1 VGLIMPTGFSVSNSP
16 VTTSGD
22 LTVAFAAGYT
32 LPTTAKQ
39 SQWDSAYSFTS
50 TFPTGSAFQLLRY
63 NTLGTALEFFTP
75 SYLTPVDII
84 ATTPL
89 VWNSGTKTMSIPVA
103 NNTTDG
109 YLSSADWLT
118 FSSKQPAITLTT
130 TGNSGPSTFN
140 VITGAL
146 NVPEYTL
153 LGLGGFYNP
162 MTTTGD
168 IIVGRSTGEAFRF
181 GGNITTTRK
190 FFSQIGDGSAVTSS
204 SWYEITT
211 SNLGAVP
218 TSRTLTINGTAYDL
232 TADRSWSVG
241 TVTSLT
247 GEATASGSG
256 AVAVTLTNSA
266 VIGKVL
272 TGLNVTGGTVIATDS
287 ILTAFGKLQNQ
298 VNGLA
303 GGVTYQGG
311 WNASTNSPALSSGTG
326 TKGYYYV
333 VTTAGST
340 NLDGITD
347 WKLGDWAIYNGSV
360 WEKVD
365 NTDSVSSVNG
375 FTGAVSLT
383 TANISENTNLY
394 YTDTRS
400 RLAVS
405 LTTTGSSGAATY
417 NNTTGVF
424 NVPQYTLSGLGGVPS
439 SRQITI
445 NGVTFDL
452 SADRTYTIPTHDA
465 VTLGTANGLS
475 LSGQVL
481 SLGLAS
487 GSANGALSSTDWT
500 TFNNK
505 QAALNGTGFVK
516 ISGTTISYDN
526 STYYLA
532 SNPSNYIALTNLSAG
547 AGITYNNTTGV
558 IASSITQYT
567 DALARAAISETIT
580 GIDYNNTTG
589 VFSTTT
595 GYAIPTTS
603 SQTNWDAAYND
614 KINSASVSGT
624 TTKTL
629 TLNQQD
635 GGTITASWTD
645 INTDAVTSVFG
656 RTGVVVATNGDYN
669 TSQVTENV
677 ANLYFTNARARSAIS
692 LTTTGSSGSSTYDS
706 GTGVLNVPT
715 YTAAGLGA
723 VPTTR
728 TLTINDVPF
737 DLSADR
743 SWSVGDFGTW

>member
-1 VGLIMPTGFSVSNSP
+1 MPVGNPITDLSGPGNYVPVTRQLTINGVTYDLSANRTWTVGVGSVSSVGLVMPTGFSVSNSP
-16 VTTSGD
+16 ITTSGD
-22 LTVAFAAGYT
+22 LTVAFASGYS

-168 IIVGRSTGEAFRF
+168 IIVARSTGEAFRF

-211 SNLGAVP
+211 SDLGAVP

-232 TADRSWSVG
+232 TANRSWSVG
-241 TVTSLT
+241 TVTSIGLSST
-247 GEATASGSG
+247 TSGITIASTPVTSSGTITIDIATASGS
-256 AVAVTLTNSA
+256 S
-266 VIGKVL
+266 
-272 TGLNVTGGTVIATDS
+272 
-287 ILTAFGKLQNQ
+287 
-298 VNGLA
+298 NGL
-303 GGVTYQGG
+303 
-311 WNASTNSPALSSGTG
+311 
-326 TKGYYYV
+326 
-333 VTTAGST
+333 
-340 NLDGITD
+340 
-347 WKLGDWAIYNGSV
+347 
-360 WEKVD
+360 
-365 NTDSVSSVNG
+365 
-375 FTGAVSLT
+375 
-383 TANISENTNLY
+383 
-394 YTDTRS
+394 
-400 RLAVS
+400 
-405 LTTTGSSGAATY
+405 
-417 NNTTGVF
+417 
-424 NVPQYTLSGLGGVPS
+424 
-439 SRQITI
+439 
-445 NGVTFDL
+445 
-452 SADRTYTIPTHDA
+452 
-465 VTLGTANGLS
+465 
-475 LSGQVL
+475 
-481 SLGLAS
+481 
-487 GSANGALSSTDWT
+487 LSSTDWT
-500 TFNNK
+500 TFNSKLNNPFSALG
-505 QAALNGTGFVK
+505 QMIYSNAIGAALVVAPNTTTTRQFLSMTGTGTV
-516 ISGTTISYDN
+516 GAAPQWNTISVSDV
-526 STYYLA
+526 TGA
-532 SNPSNYIALTNLSAG
+532 IGLTSLSA
-547 AGITYNNTTGV
+547 TSPLLYNN
-558 IASSITQYT
+558 S
-567 DALARAAISETIT
+567 
-580 GIDYNNTTG
+580 TG
-589 VFSTTT
+589 VFSIQLATSLQNGYLSSSDWIVFNLKQDAITLTTT
-595 GYAIPTTS
+595 GNNGAASLIGSTLNIPEYTLSGLGGFANPMTTTGDIIVARSTGEAFRFGGNITTTRKFFSQIGNGSAVTSSSWYEITTSDIGAVPTSRTLTINGTAYDLSADRSWSIGTVTSVALSVPTGLTITGSPITGSGTLAIGLQSGYSIPTTA

-656 RTGVVVATNGDYN
+656 RTGAVVATNGDYN

-715 YTAAGLGA
+715 YTATGLGA

-743 SWSVGDFGTW
+743 NWSVGDFGTW

>member
-1 VGLIMPTGFSVSNSP
+1 
-16 VTTSGD
+16 
-22 LTVAFAAGYT
+22 
-32 LPTTAKQ
+32 
-39 SQWDSAYSFTS
+39 
-50 TFPTGSAFQLLRY
+50 
-63 NTLGTALEFFTP
+63 LGTALEFFTP

-168 IIVGRSTGEAFRF
+168 IIVARSTGEAFRF

-211 SNLGAVP
+211 SDLGAVP

-232 TADRSWSVG
+232 TANRSWSVG
-241 TVTSLT
+241 TVTSIGLSST
-247 GEATASGSG
+247 TSGITIASTPVTSSGTITIDIATASGS
-256 AVAVTLTNSA
+256 S
-266 VIGKVL
+266 
-272 TGLNVTGGTVIATDS
+272 
-287 ILTAFGKLQNQ
+287 
-298 VNGLA
+298 NGL
-303 GGVTYQGG
+303 
-311 WNASTNSPALSSGTG
+311 
-326 TKGYYYV
+326 
-333 VTTAGST
+333 
-340 NLDGITD
+340 
-347 WKLGDWAIYNGSV
+347 
-360 WEKVD
+360 
-365 NTDSVSSVNG
+365 
-375 FTGAVSLT
+375 
-383 TANISENTNLY
+383 
-394 YTDTRS
+394 
-400 RLAVS
+400 
-405 LTTTGSSGAATY
+405 
-417 NNTTGVF
+417 
-424 NVPQYTLSGLGGVPS
+424 
-439 SRQITI
+439 
-445 NGVTFDL
+445 
-452 SADRTYTIPTHDA
+452 
-465 VTLGTANGLS
+465 
-475 LSGQVL
+475 
-481 SLGLAS
+481 
-487 GSANGALSSTDWT
+487 LSSTDWT
-500 TFNNK
+500 TFNSKLNNPFSALG
-505 QAALNGTGFVK
+505 QMIYSNAIGAALVVAPNTTTTRQFLSMTGTGTV
-516 ISGTTISYDN
+516 GAAPQWNTISVSDV
-526 STYYLA
+526 TGA
-532 SNPSNYIALTNLSAG
+532 IGLTSLSA
-547 AGITYNNTTGV
+547 TSPLLYNN
-558 IASSITQYT
+558 S
-567 DALARAAISETIT
+567 
-580 GIDYNNTTG
+580 TG
-589 VFSTTT
+589 VFSIQLATSLQNGYLSSSDWIVFNLKQDAITLTTT
-595 GYAIPTTS
+595 GNNGAASLIGSTLNIPEYTLSGLGGFANPMTTTGDIIVARSTGEAFRFGGNITTTRKFFSQIGNGSAVTSSSWYEITTSDIGAVPTSRTLTINGTAYDLSADRSWSIGTVTSVALSVPTGLTITGSPITGSGTLAIGLQSGYSIPTTA

-656 RTGVVVATNGDYN
+656 RTGAVVATNGDYN

-715 YTAAGLGA
+715 YTATGLGA

-743 SWSVGDFGTW
+743 NWSVGDFGTW